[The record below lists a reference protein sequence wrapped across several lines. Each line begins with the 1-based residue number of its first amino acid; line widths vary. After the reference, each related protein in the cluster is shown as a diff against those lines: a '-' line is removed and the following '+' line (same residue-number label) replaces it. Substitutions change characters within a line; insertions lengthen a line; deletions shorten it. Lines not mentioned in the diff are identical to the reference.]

1 MADKVID
8 VEIRPNLNGI
18 RSLSAEIL
26 KMRNEL
32 KTATDP
38 KEVDRLN
45 KALKQTEEQVKDIN
59 TATDKFDLGKK
70 FDDVYKDTAPLS
82 SRLGELEDRMYE
94 LAFAG
99 KANTEEFVALQK
111 EAVSMRQTI
120 IGVDKQ
126 VDILADNKGFS
137 VFGDGLG
144 EVGASLARMDFDTAS
159 KQASTLSNNVSKMT
173 FGKAIGSIKSLGTT
187 IISLGKAILA
197 NPLFLLIG
205 VITAIAVGIYK
216 LLDSLGVIKVVFDA
230 VGSAIGFVVDA
241 IKDFLDWIGLTD
253 FAGEESAE
261 KAKKNAELR
270 AQAEKRAFEAVTN
283 SMDREIK
290 IRKARGENTIELE
303 RKLFDKKIKLA
314 EAEVKLQTK
323 ILKAISGFA
332 NKNTEIYQLQADQL
346 HEATQALAE
355 LTTDRMLLDINE
367 TETQKD
373 NQRERIANAKEY
385 AKNRIDAERELQ
397 DLQFQRMQDSVHKEV
412 LVNNQKYLR
421 LIEDLKTNEDLTR
434 AERKKY
440 AKEYILLLTST
451 NAEILDNELKRIQ
464 KINQDNEK
472 NDKDKLK
479 KLNEFYLKEDQLTI
493 KLMAEGDDKKKAQRT
508 FQFEQEIAQLN
519 KESEEKLALMAENSA
534 LTEEQKQAEIERLN
548 NIEKTMKQKLVD
560 DLEQIDTDAKD
571 KDKKR
576 EEELKDFK
584 VNSAKDTLSVLGSVA
599 NLFAGKSEASQKKAF
614 QINKAMSIG
623 TATIDTIVGAQKAF
637 TSQFIPGDPSSLIR
651 AQIASGIAIA
661 KGLVNVASISKTKFG
676 STTTPSGG
684 GGGGGADVGGGGGVG
699 GGAQA
704 QATPN
709 LELFGQANG
718 LNTFFQAQGQ
728 EQQTVQAVISLDQFS
743 TSKDKQAQIFENSTL

>member
-45 KALKQTEEQVKDIN
+45 KALKQTEDQVKDIN

-230 VGSAIGFVVDA
+230 VGAAIGFVVDA

-283 SMDREIK
+283 SMSREIK

-303 RKLFDKKIKLA
+303 RKLLDKKIKLA

-323 ILKAISGFA
+323 ILKALSTFA
-332 NKNTEIYQLQADQL
+332 SKNTEIYQLQSDSL

-373 NQRERIANAKEY
+373 NQKERIANAKEY
-385 AKNRIDAERELQ
+385 AQNRLNAQRELQ
-397 DLQFQRMQDSVHKEV
+397 DLQFEKMQDSVHKEI
-412 LVNNQKYLR
+412 LLNSTKYIR
-421 LIEDLKTNEDLTR
+421 LIKDLKTNEDLTR

-440 AKEYILLLTST
+440 AKQYTELLKIT
-451 NAEILDNELKRIQ
+451 NQEIIDNEQKRIE
-464 KINQDNEK
+464 KIKEDNEK
-472 NDKDKLK
+472 KDQDELK
-479 KLNEFYLKEDQLTI
+479 KLTDFYAKKDALEI
-493 KLMAEGDDKKKAQRT
+493 SLMEAGDEKKKVKAQ
-508 FQFEQEIAQLN
+508 FDFEQRIAQL
-519 KESEEKLALMAENSA
+519 ESEGL
-534 LTEEQKQAEIERLN
+534 LTAD
-548 NIEKTMKQKLVD
+548 IEKKLKQQLVD
-560 DLEQIDTDAKD
+560 DLEKIDTDAKD
-571 KDKKR
+571 KEKKR
-576 EEELKDFK
+576 EEELKDAK
-584 VNSAKDTLSVLGSVA
+584 VAIAGSVLSS
-599 NLFAGKSEASQKKAF
+599 LSSLTDTFAGKSEASQRRAF
-614 QINKAMSIG
+614 NINKAIG
-623 TATIDTIVGAQKAF
+623 IAQATMN
-637 TSQFIPGDPSSLIR
+637 TSQAVTKALAETTDPTPTQSLRIANAVAIGLAGV
-651 AQIASGIAIA
+651 AQ
-661 KGLVNVASISKTKFG
+661 VASIAKQKF
-676 STTTPSGG
+676 SPSGG
-684 GGGGGADVGGGGGVG
+684 GGGGGNVPTPSGAGAGG

>member
-1 MADKVID
+1 MADKIID

-94 LAFAG
+94 LAFSG
-99 KANTEEFVALQK
+99 KSASEEFAALQK

-159 KQASTLSNNVSKMT
+159 KQATTLSNNVSKMT
-173 FGKAIGSIKSLGTT
+173 FGKAIGSIKSLGST

-230 VGSAIGFVVDA
+230 VGAAIGFVVDA

-261 KAKKNAELR
+261 KAKKNAERR
-270 AQAEKRAFEAVTN
+270 AEAEKLAN
-283 SMDREIK
+283 QSIISSMDREIEV
-290 IRKARGENTIELE
+290 RRAMGENVVELE
-303 RKLFDKKIKLA
+303 KQKIDKLIKLQSIEIQQKVRTLRA
-314 EAEVKLQTK
+314 LQRIGMSQTEGYNEQFK
-323 ILKAISGFA
+323 ELQNLREGF
-332 NKNTEIYQLQADQL
+332 KDLQR
-346 HEATQALAE
+346 
-355 LTTDRMLLDINE
+355 DRLLIDIEE
-367 TETQKD
+367 TNTQKD
-373 NQRERIANAKEY
+373 NQKERIENAKEY
-385 AKNRIDAERELQ
+385 TQNRLNAERELE
-397 DLQFQRMQDSVHKEV
+397 DLQSERMEEGVEKE
-412 LVNNQKYLR
+412 LHLNRLKYKR
-421 LIEDLKTNEDLTR
+421 LIEDLKTNEDLTKE
-434 AERKKY
+434 ERQKFQQ
-440 AKEYILLLTST
+440 EYTHSLMSSNI
-451 NAEILDNELKRIQ
+451 EIVKA
-464 KINQDNEK
+464 NQEK
-472 NDKDKLK
+472 NDKIKEDNEKKDQDSLK
-479 KLNEFYLKEDQLTI
+479 KLTEFYLKEDQLTI

-576 EEELKDFK
+576 EEELKDAK
-584 VNSAKDTLSVLGSVA
+584 VAIAGSVLSS
-599 NLFAGKSEASQKKAF
+599 LSSLTDTFAGKSEASQRRAF
-614 QINKAMSIG
+614 NINKAIG
-623 TATIDTIVGAQKAF
+623 IAQATMN
-637 TSQFIPGDPSSLIR
+637 TSQAVTKALAETTDPTPTQSLRIANAVAIGLAGV
-651 AQIASGIAIA
+651 AQ
-661 KGLVNVASISKTKFG
+661 VASIAKQKF
-676 STTTPSGG
+676 SPSGG
-684 GGGGGADVGGGGGVG
+684 GGGGGNVPTPSGAGAGG

>member
-18 RSLSAEIL
+18 RSLNAEIS

-45 KALKQTEEQVKDIN
+45 KALKQTENQVKDIN

-144 EVGASLARMDFDTAS
+144 EVGTSLARMDFDTAS
-159 KQASTLSNNVSKMT
+159 KQATTLSNNVSKMT
-173 FGKAIGSIKSLGTT
+173 FGKAIGSIKSLGST

-230 VGSAIGFVVDA
+230 VGSAIAFVVDA

-270 AQAEKRAFEAVTN
+270 AQAEQRAFNAITA
-283 SMDREIK
+283 SMEREIK
-290 IRKARGENTIELE
+290 IRQARGENTIELE
-303 RKLFDKKIKLA
+303 RNVLDKKIKLA
-314 EAEVKLQTK
+314 QKEVELQQRVMY
-323 ILKAISGFA
+323 AISKFA
-332 NKNTEIYQLQADQL
+332 DKNTEVYQLQADNLQ
-346 HEATQALAE
+346 EATDALAD
-355 LTTDRMLLDINE
+355 LTTDRVLLDIDE
-367 TETQKD
+367 TNSQKD
-373 NQRERIANAKEY
+373 NQKERLANAKEY
-385 AKNRIDAERELQ
+385 AKNRINAERELQ
-397 DLQFQRMQDSVHKEV
+397 DLQMERMQEGVHKEI
-412 LVNNQKYLR
+412 LVNSQKYIR

-434 AERKKY
+434 SERKKY
-440 AKEYILLLTST
+440 AKEYLELMKFT
-451 NAEILDNELKRIQ
+451 NQEIIDNEQKRIKKQ
-464 KINQDNEK
+464 NEQD
-472 NDKDKLK
+472 DKKDQDDLK
-479 KLNEFYLKEDQLTI
+479 KLTDFYAKKDALEI
-493 KLMAEGDDKKKAQRT
+493 SLMAEGDEKKKTKAQ
-508 FQFEQEIAQLN
+508 FDFEQRIAQL
-519 KESEEKLALMAENSA
+519 ESEGLLTAEVEKKL
-534 LTEEQKQAEIERLN
+534 KQ
-548 NIEKTMKQKLVD
+548 QLVD
-560 DLEQIDTDAKD
+560 DLEQIDIDAKN
-571 KDKKR
+571 KEKNR
-576 EEELKDFK
+576 EEELK
-584 VNSAKDTLSVLGSVA
+584 
-599 NLFAGKSEASQKKAF
+599 
-614 QINKAMSIG
+614 
-623 TATIDTIVGAQKAF
+623 
-637 TSQFIPGDPSSLIR
+637 
-651 AQIASGIAIA
+651 
-661 KGLVNVASISKTKFG
+661 
-676 STTTPSGG
+676 
-684 GGGGGADVGGGGGVG
+684 
-699 GGAQA
+699 
-704 QATPN
+704 
-709 LELFGQANG
+709 
-718 LNTFFQAQGQ
+718 
-728 EQQTVQAVISLDQFS
+728 
-743 TSKDKQAQIFENSTL
+743 

>member
-18 RSLSAEIL
+18 RSLNAEIS

-45 KALKQTEEQVKDIN
+45 KALKQTENQVKDIN

-144 EVGASLARMDFDTAS
+144 EVGTSLARMDFDTAS
-159 KQASTLSNNVSKMT
+159 KQATTLSNNVSKMT
-173 FGKAIGSIKSLGTT
+173 FGKAIGSIKSLGST
-187 IISLGKAILA
+187 IISLGKAILT

-216 LLDSLGVIKVVFDA
+216 LLDSLGVIKVAFEMLGA
-230 VGSAIGFVVDA
+230 VIKFVVDA

-270 AQAEKRAFEAVTN
+270 AQAEQRAFNAITG
-283 SMDREIK
+283 SMEREIK
-290 IRKARGENTIELE
+290 IRQARGENTIELE
-303 RKLFDKKIKLA
+303 RNLLDKKIKLA
-314 EAEVKLQTK
+314 QKEVELQKRVLDAVSK
-323 ILKAISGFA
+323 IFG
-332 NKNTEIYQLQADQL
+332 KNTEIYQKQAGILQ
-346 HEATQALAE
+346 EASDALAN
-355 LTTDRMLLDINE
+355 LTTDRVLLDISE
-367 TETQKD
+367 TNSQKD
-373 NQRERIANAKEY
+373 NQKERLANAKEY
-385 AKNRIDAERELQ
+385 AKNRINAERELQ
-397 DLQFQRMQDSVHKEV
+397 DLQFERMQESVHKEI
-412 LVNNQKYLR
+412 LVNSQKYIR
-421 LIEDLKTNEDLTR
+421 LIKDLKTNEDLTDS
-434 AERKKY
+434 ERKRY
-440 AKEYILLLTST
+440 AKQYLELMKFT
-451 NAEILDNELKRIQ
+451 NQEIIDNEQKRIEKQ
-464 KINQDNEK
+464 NEKEDKKNQDE
-472 NDKDKLK
+472 LK
-479 KLNEFYLKEDQLTI
+479 KLTDFYAKKDALEI
-493 KLMAEGDDKKKAQRT
+493 SLMAEGDEKKKTKAQ
-508 FQFEQEIAQLN
+508 FDFEQRIAQL
-519 KESEEKLALMAENSA
+519 ESEGLLTTEVEKKL
-534 LTEEQKQAEIERLN
+534 KQ
-548 NIEKTMKQKLVD
+548 QLVD
-560 DLEQIDTDAKD
+560 DLEKIDIDAKN
-571 KDKKR
+571 KEKKR
-576 EEELKDFK
+576 EEELKDAK
-584 VNSAKDTLSVLGSVA
+584 VAIAGSVLSS
-599 NLFAGKSEASQKKAF
+599 LSSLTDTFAGKSEASQRRAF
-614 QINKAMSIG
+614 NINKAIG
-623 TATIDTIVGAQKAF
+623 IAQATMN
-637 TSQFIPGDPSSLIR
+637 TSQAVTKALAETTDPTPTQSLRIANAVAIGLAGV
-651 AQIASGIAIA
+651 AQ
-661 KGLVNVASISKTKFG
+661 VASIAKQKF
-676 STTTPSGG
+676 SPSGG
-684 GGGGGADVGGGGGVG
+684 GGGGGNVPTPSGAGAGA

-728 EQQTVQAVISLDQFS
+728 EQQTVQAVISLDQFN

>member
-59 TATDKFDLGKK
+59 TATDKFDLSKK

-94 LAFAG
+94 LAFSG
-99 KANTEEFVALQK
+99 KSASEEFAALQK

-173 FGKAIGSIKSLGTT
+173 FGKAIGSIKSLGST
-187 IISLGKAILA
+187 IISLGKAILS

-216 LLDSLGVIKVVFDA
+216 LLDSLGVIKVAFEMLGA
-230 VGSAIGFVVDA
+230 VIKVVVDA

-253 FAGEESAE
+253 FAGEESAK
-261 KAKKNAELR
+261 KAEANAERR
-270 AQAEKRAFEAVTN
+270 ANAEKRAREIVIA
-283 SMDREIK
+283 SMDREIQ
-290 IRKARGENTIELE
+290 IRQALGEDTIELE
-303 RKLFDKKIKLA
+303 RNKLDILIDVARKDV
-314 EAEVKLQTK
+314 EAQTK
-323 ILKAISGFA
+323 R
-332 NKNTEIYQLQADQL
+332 LQALKLIGLDRNEVYDEEMDKLHEMTQEFDQL
-346 HEATQALAE
+346 K
-355 LTTDRMLLDINE
+355 TDRVLIDIEE
-367 TETQKD
+367 TNTQKD
-373 NQRERIANAKEY
+373 NQKERIANAKEY
-385 AKNRIDAERELQ
+385 SQNRLNAERELE
-397 DLQFQRMQDSVHKEV
+397 DLQAERMQEGVEKE
-412 LVNNQKYLR
+412 LHLNRLKYKR
-421 LIEDLKTNEDLTR
+421 LIEDLKTNEDLTKE
-434 AERKKY
+434 EREKFQQQY
-440 AKEYILLLTST
+440 THSLMSSNI
-451 NAEILDNELKRIQ
+451 EIVKA
-464 KINQDNEK
+464 NQEK
-472 NDKDKLK
+472 NDKI
-479 KLNEFYLKEDQLTI
+479 KEDNKKKEEDELKALNAFNDKKDALEI
-493 KLMAEGDDKKKAQRT
+493 SLMTEGDEKKKAKAQ
-508 FQFEQEIAQLN
+508 FDFEQRIAQL
-519 KESEEKLALMAENSA
+519 ESEGLY
-534 LTEEQKQAEIERLN
+534 TIEIEKKL
-548 NIEKTMKQKLVD
+548 KQQLVD
-560 DLEQIDTDAKD
+560 DLEKIDTDAKD
-571 KDKKR
+571 KEKKR
-576 EEELKDFK
+576 EEELKDAK
-584 VNSAKDTLSVLGSVA
+584 VAIAGSVLSS
-599 NLFAGKSEASQKKAF
+599 LSSLTDTFAGKSEASQRRAF
-614 QINKAMSIG
+614 NINKAIG
-623 TATIDTIVGAQKAF
+623 IAQATMN
-637 TSQFIPGDPSSLIR
+637 TSQAVTKALAETTDPTPTQSLRIANAVAIGLAGV
-651 AQIASGIAIA
+651 AQ
-661 KGLVNVASISKTKFG
+661 VASIAKQKF
-676 STTTPSGG
+676 SPSGG
-684 GGGGGADVGGGGGVG
+684 GGGGGNVPTPSGAGAGG

>member
-45 KALKQTEEQVKDIN
+45 KALKQTEDQVKDIN

-82 SRLGELEDRMYE
+82 SRLGEIEDRMYE

-173 FGKAIGSIKSLGTT
+173 FGKAISSVKSLGST

-216 LLDSLGVIKVVFDA
+216 LLDSLGVIKVIFDA
-230 VGSAIGFVVDA
+230 LGTAIGFVVDL

-261 KAKKNAELR
+261 KAKKNAERR
-270 AQAEKRAFEAVTN
+270 ANAEKRA
-283 SMDREIK
+283 REIVIGSMEREIQ
-290 IRKARGENTIELE
+290 IRQALGEDTIELE
-303 RKLFDKKIKLA
+303 RQKLDILIDVARKDVEAQAKRLEALKLIGLDRNEVYDEEMDK
-314 EAEVKLQTK
+314 
-323 ILKAISGFA
+323 
-332 NKNTEIYQLQADQL
+332 L
-346 HEATQALAE
+346 HEMTQEFEQLK
-355 LTTDRMLLDINE
+355 TDRVLIDIEE
-367 TETQKD
+367 TNTQKD
-373 NQRERIANAKEY
+373 NQKERIANAKEY
-385 AKNRIDAERELQ
+385 SQNRLNAERELE
-397 DLQFQRMQDSVHKEV
+397 DLQAERMQEGVDKE
-412 LVNNQKYLR
+412 LHLNRLKYKR
-421 LIEDLKTNEDLTR
+421 LIEDLKTNEDLTKE
-434 AERKKY
+434 ERQKFQQ
-440 AKEYILLLTST
+440 EYTQSLMASNI
-451 NAEILDNELKRIQ
+451 EIVKA
-464 KINQDNEK
+464 NQEK
-472 NDKDKLK
+472 NDKIKEDNEKKDQDELK
-479 KLNEFYLKEDQLTI
+479 KLTDFYAKKDALEI
-493 KLMAEGDDKKKAQRT
+493 SLMAEGDEKKKTKAQ
-508 FQFEQEIAQLN
+508 FDFEQRIAQL
-519 KESEEKLALMAENSA
+519 ESEGLLTADVEKKL
-534 LTEEQKQAEIERLN
+534 KQ
-548 NIEKTMKQKLVD
+548 QLVD
-560 DLEQIDTDAKD
+560 DLEQIDIDAKD
-571 KDKKR
+571 KEKKR
-576 EEELKDFK
+576 EEELKDAK
-584 VNSAKDTLSVLGSVA
+584 VAIAGSVLSS
-599 NLFAGKSEASQKKAF
+599 LSSLTDTFAGKSEASQRRAF
-614 QINKAMSIG
+614 NINKAIG
-623 TATIDTIVGAQKAF
+623 IAQATMN
-637 TSQFIPGDPSSLIR
+637 TSQAVTKALAETTDPTPTQSLRIANAVAIGLAGV
-651 AQIASGIAIA
+651 AQ
-661 KGLVNVASISKTKFG
+661 VASIAKQKF
-676 STTTPSGG
+676 SPSGG
-684 GGGGGADVGGGGGVG
+684 GGGGGNVPTPSGAGAGG

>member
-1 MADKVID
+1 MADKIID

-18 RSLSAEIL
+18 RSLNAEIS

-45 KALKQTEEQVKDIN
+45 KALKQTEDQVKDIN

-94 LAFAG
+94 LAFSG
-99 KANTEEFVALQK
+99 KSASEEFAVLQK

-173 FGKAIGSIKSLGTT
+173 FGKAIGSIKSLGST
-187 IISLGKAILA
+187 IISLGKAILS

-216 LLDSLGVIKVVFDA
+216 LLDSLGVIKVAFEMLGA
-230 VGSAIGFVVDA
+230 VIKVVVDA

-253 FAGEESAE
+253 FAGEESAK
-261 KAKKNAELR
+261 KAKINAESR
-270 AQAEKRAFEAVTN
+270 ANAEKRARQ
-283 SMDREIK
+283 SIIKGMDREIQV
-290 IRKARGENTIELE
+290 RQALGEKTIDLE
-303 RKLFDKKIKLA
+303 RQKLDILIDVAQKDIEAQMETLRHLSWITGQKGKLYDEEMDKLT
-314 EAEVKLQTK
+314 EMQGNLEQ
-323 ILKAISGFA
+323 LK
-332 NKNTEIYQLQADQL
+332 
-346 HEATQALAE
+346 
-355 LTTDRMLLDINE
+355 TDRVLIDIEE
-367 TETQKD
+367 TNTQKD
-373 NQRERIANAKEY
+373 NQKERIANAKEY
-385 AKNRIDAERELQ
+385 SQNRLNAERELE
-397 DLQFQRMQDSVHKEV
+397 DLQTERMQEGVEKE
-412 LVNNQKYLR
+412 LHLNRLKYKR
-421 LIEDLKTNEDLTR
+421 LIEDLKTNEDLTKK
-434 AERKKY
+434 ERQKFQQ
-440 AKEYILLLTST
+440 EYTHSLMASNI
-451 NAEILDNELKRIQ
+451 EIVKANE
-464 KINQDNEK
+464 EK
-472 NDKDKLK
+472 NDKIKEDNKKKEEDELK
-479 KLNEFYLKEDQLTI
+479 KLTDFYAKKDALEI
-493 KLMAEGDDKKKAQRT
+493 SLMTEGDEKKKAKAQ
-508 FQFEQEIAQLN
+508 FDFEQRIAQL
-519 KESEEKLALMAENSA
+519 ESDGLY
-534 LTEEQKQAEIERLN
+534 TIEIEKKL
-548 NIEKTMKQKLVD
+548 KQQLVD
-560 DLEQIDTDAKD
+560 DLEQIDIDAKN
-571 KDKKR
+571 KEKNR

-584 VNSAKDTLSVLGSVA
+584 VNSAKDTLSILGNVA

-661 KGLVNVASISKTKFG
+661 KGLVNVATISKTKFG
-676 STTTPSGG
+676 STTTPSSG

-699 GGAQA
+699 SGAQA

-728 EQQTVQAVISLDQFS
+728 EQQTVQAVISLDQFN
-743 TSKDKQAQIFENSTL
+743 TSKDQQAQIFENSTL

>member
-99 KANTEEFVALQK
+99 KANTEEFSALQK

>member
-18 RSLSAEIL
+18 RSLNAEIS

-45 KALKQTEEQVKDIN
+45 KALKETENQVKDIN

-159 KQASTLSNNVSKMT
+159 KQATTLANNVGKMT
-173 FGKAIGSIKSLGTT
+173 FGKAIGSIKSLGST

-216 LLDSLGVIKVVFDA
+216 LLDSLGVIKVAFEMLGA
-230 VGSAIGFVVDA
+230 VIKVVVDA

-253 FAGEESAE
+253 FAGEESAK
-261 KAKKNAELR
+261 KAQANAERR
-270 AQAEKRAFEAVTN
+270 ANAEKRAREIVIA
-283 SMDREIK
+283 SMDREIQ
-290 IRKARGENTIELE
+290 IRQALGEDTIELE
-303 RKLFDKKIKLA
+303 RQKLDILIDVARKDVLA
-314 EAEVKLQTK
+314 QTK
-323 ILKAISGFA
+323 RLEALKLIGLDR
-332 NKNTEIYQLQADQL
+332 NEVYDEEMDKL
-346 HEATQALAE
+346 HEMTQEFEQLK
-355 LTTDRMLLDINE
+355 TDRVLIDIDE
-367 TETQKD
+367 TNTQKD
-373 NQRERIANAKEY
+373 NQKERIANAKEY
-385 AKNRIDAERELQ
+385 SQNRLNAERELE
-397 DLQFQRMQDSVHKEV
+397 DLQAERMQEGVDKE
-412 LVNNQKYLR
+412 LHLNRLKYKR
-421 LIEDLKTNEDLTR
+421 LIEDLKTNEDLTKE
-434 AERKKY
+434 ERDKFQH
-440 AKEYILLLTST
+440 EYTQSLMSSNI
-451 NAEILDNELKRIQ
+451 EIVNS
-464 KINQDNEK
+464 NQEK
-472 NDKDKLK
+472 NDKI
-479 KLNEFYLKEDQLTI
+479 KEDNKKKEEDELKSLNDFLAKKDALEI
-493 KLMAEGDDKKKAQRT
+493 SLMAEGDEKKKAKAQ
-508 FQFEQEIAQLN
+508 FDFEQRIAQL
-519 KESEEKLALMAENSA
+519 ESDGLY
-534 LTEEQKQAEIERLN
+534 TIEIEKKLR
-548 NIEKTMKQKLVD
+548 QQLVD
-560 DLEQIDTDAKD
+560 DLEQIDIDAKD
-571 KDKKR
+571 KEKKR

-584 VNSAKDTLSVLGSVA
+584 VNSAKDTLAVLGNVA

-623 TATIDTIVGAQKAF
+623 TATIETIVGAQKAF

-661 KGLVNVASISKTKFG
+661 KGLVNVATISKTKFG
-676 STTTPSGG
+676 STTTPSSGG
-684 GGGGGADVGGGGGVG
+684 GGGGGDVGGGVG

>member
-45 KALKQTEEQVKDIN
+45 KALKQTEDQVKDIN

-99 KANTEEFVALQK
+99 KANTEEFAALQK

-159 KQASTLSNNVSKMT
+159 KQATTLSNNVSKMT
-173 FGKAIGSIKSLGTT
+173 FGKAIGSIKSLGST
-187 IISLGKAILA
+187 IISLGKAILT

-216 LLDSLGVIKVVFDA
+216 LLDSLGVIKVAFEMLGA
-230 VGSAIGFVVDA
+230 VIKVVVDA

-270 AQAEKRAFEAVTN
+270 AKAEKRAFEAVTN
-283 SMDREIK
+283 SMSREIK

-303 RKLFDKKIKLA
+303 RKLLDKKIKLA

-323 ILKAISGFA
+323 ILKALSTFA
-332 NKNTEIYQLQADQL
+332 SKNTEIYQLQSDNL

-373 NQRERIANAKEY
+373 LQRERIANAKEY
-385 AKNRIDAERELQ
+385 AKNRIDAQRELQ
-397 DLQFQRMQDSVHKEV
+397 DLQFEKIKDSVHKEI
-412 LVNNQKYLR
+412 LLNSTKYIR
-421 LIEDLKTNEDLTR
+421 LIKDLKTNEDLTR

-440 AKEYILLLTST
+440 AKEYTELLKIT
-451 NAEILDNELKRIQ
+451 NQEIIDNEQKRIE
-464 KINQDNEK
+464 KIKEDNEK
-472 NDKDKLK
+472 KDQDELK
-479 KLNEFYLKEDQLTI
+479 KLTDFYAKKDALEI
-493 KLMAEGDDKKKAQRT
+493 SLMEAGDEKKKVKAQ
-508 FQFEQEIAQLN
+508 FDFEQRIAQL
-519 KESEEKLALMAENSA
+519 ESEGL
-534 LTEEQKQAEIERLN
+534 LTAD
-548 NIEKTMKQKLVD
+548 IEKKLKQQLVD
-560 DLEQIDTDAKD
+560 DLEQIDIDAKD
-571 KDKKR
+571 KEKKR

-651 AQIASGIAIA
+651 AQVASGIAIA

-676 STTTPSGG
+676 STTTPSSGG
-684 GGGGGADVGGGGGVG
+684 GGGGGDVGGGVG

>member
-94 LAFAG
+94 LAFSG
-99 KANTEEFVALQK
+99 KSASEEFAALQK

-173 FGKAIGSIKSLGTT
+173 FGKAIGSIKSLGST
-187 IISLGKAILA
+187 IISLGKAILS

-216 LLDSLGVIKVVFDA
+216 LLDSLGVIKVAFEMLGA
-230 VGSAIGFVVDA
+230 VIKVVVDA

-253 FAGEESAE
+253 FAGEESAK
-261 KAKKNAELR
+261 KAEANAERR
-270 AQAEKRAFEAVTN
+270 ANAEKRAREIVIA
-283 SMDREIK
+283 SMDREIQ
-290 IRKARGENTIELE
+290 IRQALGEDTIELE
-303 RKLFDKKIKLA
+303 RNKLDILIDVARKDV
-314 EAEVKLQTK
+314 EAQTK
-323 ILKAISGFA
+323 RLEALKLIGLDRNEVYDEEMDKLHEMTQEF
-332 NKNTEIYQLQADQL
+332 DQL
-346 HEATQALAE
+346 K
-355 LTTDRMLLDINE
+355 TDRVLIDIEE
-367 TETQKD
+367 TNTQKD
-373 NQRERIANAKEY
+373 NQKERIANAKEY
-385 AKNRIDAERELQ
+385 SQNRLNAERELE
-397 DLQFQRMQDSVHKEV
+397 DLQAERMQEGVEKE
-412 LVNNQKYLR
+412 LHLNRLKYKR
-421 LIEDLKTNEDLTR
+421 LIEDLKTNEDLTKE
-434 AERKKY
+434 EREKFQQQY
-440 AKEYILLLTST
+440 THSLMSSNI
-451 NAEILDNELKRIQ
+451 EIVKA
-464 KINQDNEK
+464 NQEK
-472 NDKDKLK
+472 NDKI
-479 KLNEFYLKEDQLTI
+479 KEDNEKKDQDELKALNAFNDKKDALEI
-493 KLMAEGDDKKKAQRT
+493 SLMTEGDEKKKAKAQ
-508 FQFEQEIAQLN
+508 FDFEQRIAQL
-519 KESEEKLALMAENSA
+519 ESEGLY
-534 LTEEQKQAEIERLN
+534 TIEIEKKL
-548 NIEKTMKQKLVD
+548 KQQLVD
-560 DLEQIDTDAKD
+560 DLEKIDTDAKD
-571 KDKKR
+571 KEKKR
-576 EEELKDFK
+576 EEELKDAK
-584 VNSAKDTLSVLGSVA
+584 VAIAGSVLSS
-599 NLFAGKSEASQKKAF
+599 LSSLTDTFAGKSEASQRRAF
-614 QINKAMSIG
+614 NINKAIG
-623 TATIDTIVGAQKAF
+623 IAQATMN
-637 TSQFIPGDPSSLIR
+637 TSQAVTKALAETTDPTPTQSLRIANAVAIGLAGV
-651 AQIASGIAIA
+651 AQ
-661 KGLVNVASISKTKFG
+661 VASIAKQKF
-676 STTTPSGG
+676 SPSGG
-684 GGGGGADVGGGGGVG
+684 GGGGGNVPTPSGAGAGG

>member
-18 RSLSAEIL
+18 RSLNAEIS

-45 KALKQTEEQVKDIN
+45 KALKQTENQVKDIN

-159 KQASTLSNNVSKMT
+159 KQATTLSNNVSKMT
-173 FGKAIGSIKSLGTT
+173 FGKAIGSIKSLGST

-230 VGSAIGFVVDA
+230 VGAAIGFVVDA

-270 AQAEKRAFEAVTN
+270 AQAEQRAFNAITA
-283 SMDREIK
+283 SMEREIK
-290 IRKARGENTIELE
+290 IRQARGENTIELE
-303 RKLFDKKIKLA
+303 RNVLDKKIKLA
-314 EAEVKLQTK
+314 QKEVELQQRVMY
-323 ILKAISGFA
+323 AISKFA
-332 NKNTEIYQLQADQL
+332 DKNTEVYQLQADNLQ
-346 HEATQALAE
+346 EATDALAD
-355 LTTDRMLLDINE
+355 LTTDRVLLDIDE
-367 TETQKD
+367 TNSQKD
-373 NQRERIANAKEY
+373 NQKERIANAKEY
-385 AKNRIDAERELQ
+385 AKNRINAERELQ
-397 DLQFQRMQDSVHKEV
+397 DLQFERMQESVHKEI
-412 LVNNQKYLR
+412 LVNSQKYIR
-421 LIEDLKTNEDLTR
+421 LIKDLKTNEDLTR
-434 AERKKY
+434 SERKKY
-440 AKEYILLLTST
+440 AKEYLELMKFT
-451 NAEILDNELKRIQ
+451 NQEIIDNEQKRIEKQ
-464 KINQDNEK
+464 NEK
-472 NDKDKLK
+472 DDKKDQDDLK
-479 KLNEFYLKEDQLTI
+479 KLTDFYAKKDALEI
-493 KLMAEGDDKKKAQRT
+493 SLMAEGDEKKKTKAQ
-508 FQFEQEIAQLN
+508 FDFEQRIAQL
-519 KESEEKLALMAENSA
+519 ESEGLLTAEVEKKL
-534 LTEEQKQAEIERLN
+534 KQ
-548 NIEKTMKQKLVD
+548 QLVD
-560 DLEQIDTDAKD
+560 DLEQIDIDAKN
-571 KDKKR
+571 KEKNR

-584 VNSAKDTLSVLGSVA
+584 VNSAKDTLSILGNVA

-661 KGLVNVASISKTKFG
+661 KGLVNVATISKTKFG
-676 STTTPSGG
+676 STTTPSSG

-699 GGAQA
+699 SGAQA

-728 EQQTVQAVISLDQFS
+728 EQQTVQAVISLDQFN

>member
-45 KALKQTEEQVKDIN
+45 KALKQTEDQVKDIN

-230 VGSAIGFVVDA
+230 VGAAIGFVVDL

-270 AQAEKRAFEAVTN
+270 AKAEKRARE
-283 SMDREIK
+283 SIIKGMDREIQV
-290 IRKARGENTIELE
+290 RQALGEDTIELE
-303 RKLFDKKIKLA
+303 RKKLDMLIDVA
-314 EAEVKLQTK
+314 QKDIEAQKERLRIAAWLTGKRGEVYDEEMQK
-323 ILKAISGFA
+323 
-332 NKNTEIYQLQADQL
+332 L
-346 HEATQALAE
+346 HEITQEFEQLK
-355 LTTDRMLLDINE
+355 TDRVLIDIEE
-367 TETQKD
+367 TNTQKD
-373 NQRERIANAKEY
+373 NQKERIANAKEY
-385 AKNRIDAERELQ
+385 AQNRLNAQRELQ
-397 DLQFQRMQDSVHKEV
+397 DLQFERMQDSVHKEI
-412 LVNNQKYLR
+412 LVNNQKYIR

-440 AKEYILLLTST
+440 AKQYIKLLNST
-451 NAEILDNELKRIQ
+451 NQEILDNEQKRIE
-464 KINQDNEK
+464 KIKEDNEK
-472 NDKDKLK
+472 KDQDSLK
-479 KLNEFYLKEDQLTI
+479 KLTEFYLKEDQLTI

-576 EEELKDFK
+576 EEELKDAK
-584 VNSAKDTLSVLGSVA
+584 VAIAGSVLSS
-599 NLFAGKSEASQKKAF
+599 LSSLTDTFAGKSEASQRRAF
-614 QINKAMSIG
+614 NINKAIG
-623 TATIDTIVGAQKAF
+623 IAQATMN
-637 TSQFIPGDPSSLIR
+637 TSQAVTKALAETTDPTPTQSLRIANAVAIGLAGV
-651 AQIASGIAIA
+651 AQ
-661 KGLVNVASISKTKFG
+661 VASIAKQKF
-676 STTTPSGG
+676 SPSGG
-684 GGGGGADVGGGGGVG
+684 GGGGGNVPTPSGAGAGG

>member
-1 MADKVID
+1 MADKIID

-94 LAFAG
+94 LAFSG
-99 KANTEEFVALQK
+99 KSASEEFAALQK

-159 KQASTLSNNVSKMT
+159 KQATTLSNNVSKMT
-173 FGKAIGSIKSLGTT
+173 FGKAIGSIKSLGST

-230 VGSAIGFVVDA
+230 VGAAIGFVVDA

-261 KAKKNAELR
+261 KAKKNAERR
-270 AQAEKRAFEAVTN
+270 AEAEKLAN
-283 SMDREIK
+283 QSIISSMDREIEV
-290 IRKARGENTIELE
+290 RRAMGENVVELE
-303 RKLFDKKIKLA
+303 KQKIDKLIKLQSIEIQQKVRTLRA
-314 EAEVKLQTK
+314 LQRIGMSQTEGYNEQFK
-323 ILKAISGFA
+323 ELQNLREGF
-332 NKNTEIYQLQADQL
+332 KDLQR
-346 HEATQALAE
+346 
-355 LTTDRMLLDINE
+355 DRLLIDIEE
-367 TETQKD
+367 TNTQKD
-373 NQRERIANAKEY
+373 NQKERIENAKEY
-385 AKNRIDAERELQ
+385 TQNRLNAERELE
-397 DLQFQRMQDSVHKEV
+397 DLQSERMEEGVEKE
-412 LVNNQKYLR
+412 LHLNRLKYKR
-421 LIEDLKTNEDLTR
+421 LIEDLKTNEDLTKE
-434 AERKKY
+434 ERQKFQQ
-440 AKEYILLLTST
+440 EYTHSLMSSNI
-451 NAEILDNELKRIQ
+451 EIVKA
-464 KINQDNEK
+464 NQEK
-472 NDKDKLK
+472 NDKIKEDNEKKDQDSLK
-479 KLNEFYLKEDQLTI
+479 KLTEFYLKEDQLTI

-576 EEELKDFK
+576 EEELKDAK
-584 VNSAKDTLSVLGSVA
+584 VAIAGSVLSS
-599 NLFAGKSEASQKKAF
+599 LSSLTDTFAGKSEASQRRAF
-614 QINKAMSIG
+614 NINKAIG
-623 TATIDTIVGAQKAF
+623 IAQATMN
-637 TSQFIPGDPSSLIR
+637 TSQAVTKALAETTDPTPTQSLRIANAVAIGLAGV
-651 AQIASGIAIA
+651 AQ
-661 KGLVNVASISKTKFG
+661 VASIAKQKF
-676 STTTPSGG
+676 SPSGG
-684 GGGGGADVGGGGGVG
+684 GGGGGNVPTPSGAGAGG

-709 LELFGQANG
+709 L
-718 LNTFFQAQGQ
+718 
-728 EQQTVQAVISLDQFS
+728 
-743 TSKDKQAQIFENSTL
+743 

>member
-676 STTTPSGG
+676 STTTPSSGG
-684 GGGGGADVGGGGGVG
+684 GGGGGDVGGGVG
-699 GGAQA
+699 GGAQT

>member
-45 KALKQTEEQVKDIN
+45 KALKQTEDQVKDIN

-173 FGKAIGSIKSLGTT
+173 FGKAIGSIKSLGST

-197 NPLFLLIG
+197 NPLFLLIS

-230 VGSAIGFVVDA
+230 VGAAIGFVVDA

-283 SMDREIK
+283 SMSREIK

-303 RKLFDKKIKLA
+303 RKLLDKKIKLA

-323 ILKAISGFA
+323 ILKALSTFA
-332 NKNTEIYQLQADQL
+332 SKNTEIYQLQSDQL

-373 NQRERIANAKEY
+373 LQKERIANAKEY
-385 AKNRIDAERELQ
+385 AQNRLNAQRELQ
-397 DLQFQRMQDSVHKEV
+397 DLQFERMQDSVHKEI
-412 LVNNQKYLR
+412 LVNNQKYIR
-421 LIEDLKTNEDLTR
+421 LIQDLKTNEDLTR

-440 AKEYILLLTST
+440 AKQYIKLLNST
-451 NAEILDNELKRIQ
+451 NQEILDNEQKRIEEI
-464 KINQDNEK
+464 KEDNEK
-472 NDKDKLK
+472 KDQDELK
-479 KLNEFYLKEDQLTI
+479 KLTDFYAKKDALEI
-493 KLMAEGDDKKKAQRT
+493 SLMEAGDEKKKVKAQ
-508 FQFEQEIAQLN
+508 FDFEQRIAQL
-519 KESEEKLALMAENSA
+519 ESEGL
-534 LTEEQKQAEIERLN
+534 LTAD
-548 NIEKTMKQKLVD
+548 IEKKLKQQLVD
-560 DLEQIDTDAKD
+560 DLEKIDTDAKD
-571 KDKKR
+571 KEKKR
-576 EEELKDFK
+576 EEELKD
-584 VNSAKDTLSVLGSVA
+584 AKIAIAGSVLSS
-599 NLFAGKSEASQKKAF
+599 LSSLTDTFAGKSEASQRRAF
-614 QINKAMSIG
+614 NINKAIG
-623 TATIDTIVGAQKAF
+623 IAQATMN
-637 TSQFIPGDPSSLIR
+637 TSQAVTKALAETTDPTPTQSLRIANAVAIGLAGV
-651 AQIASGIAIA
+651 AQ
-661 KGLVNVASISKTKFG
+661 VASIAKQKF
-676 STTTPSGG
+676 SPSGG
-684 GGGGGADVGGGGGVG
+684 GGGGGNVPTPSGAGAGG

>member
-94 LAFAG
+94 LAFSG
-99 KANTEEFVALQK
+99 KSASEEFAALQK

-173 FGKAIGSIKSLGTT
+173 FGKAIGSIKSLGST
-187 IISLGKAILA
+187 IISLGKAILS

-216 LLDSLGVIKVVFDA
+216 LLDSLGVIKVAFEMLGA
-230 VGSAIGFVVDA
+230 VIKVVVDA

-253 FAGEESAE
+253 FAGEESAK
-261 KAKKNAELR
+261 KAEANAERR
-270 AQAEKRAFEAVTN
+270 ANAEKRAREIVIA
-283 SMDREIK
+283 SMDREIQ
-290 IRKARGENTIELE
+290 IRQALGEDTIELE
-303 RKLFDKKIKLA
+303 RNKLDILIDVARKDV
-314 EAEVKLQTK
+314 EAQTK
-323 ILKAISGFA
+323 R
-332 NKNTEIYQLQADQL
+332 LQALKLIGLDRNEVYDEEMDKL
-346 HEATQALAE
+346 HEMTQEFEQLK
-355 LTTDRMLLDINE
+355 TDRVLIDIEE
-367 TETQKD
+367 TNTQKD
-373 NQRERIANAKEY
+373 NQKERIANAKEY
-385 AKNRIDAERELQ
+385 SQNRLNAERELE
-397 DLQFQRMQDSVHKEV
+397 DLQAERMQEGVEKE
-412 LVNNQKYLR
+412 LHLNRLKYKR
-421 LIEDLKTNEDLTR
+421 LIEDLKTNEDLTKE
-434 AERKKY
+434 EREKFQQQY
-440 AKEYILLLTST
+440 THSLMSSNI
-451 NAEILDNELKRIQ
+451 EIVKA
-464 KINQDNEK
+464 NQEK
-472 NDKDKLK
+472 NDKI
-479 KLNEFYLKEDQLTI
+479 KEDNKKKEEDELKALNAFNDKKDALEI
-493 KLMAEGDDKKKAQRT
+493 SLMTEGDEKKKAKAQ
-508 FQFEQEIAQLN
+508 FDFEQRIAQL
-519 KESEEKLALMAENSA
+519 ESEGLY
-534 LTEEQKQAEIERLN
+534 TIEIEKKL
-548 NIEKTMKQKLVD
+548 KQQLVD
-560 DLEQIDTDAKD
+560 DLEKIDTDAKD
-571 KDKKR
+571 KEKKR
-576 EEELKDFK
+576 EEELKDAK
-584 VNSAKDTLSVLGSVA
+584 VAIAGSVLSS
-599 NLFAGKSEASQKKAF
+599 LSSLTDTFAGKSEASQRRAF
-614 QINKAMSIG
+614 NINKAIG
-623 TATIDTIVGAQKAF
+623 IAQATMN
-637 TSQFIPGDPSSLIR
+637 TSQAVTKALAETTDPTPTQSLRIANAVAIGLAGV
-651 AQIASGIAIA
+651 AQ
-661 KGLVNVASISKTKFG
+661 VASIAKQKF
-676 STTTPSGG
+676 SPSGG
-684 GGGGGADVGGGGGVG
+684 GGGGGNVPTPSGAGAGG

>member
-45 KALKQTEEQVKDIN
+45 KALKQTEDQVKDIN

-94 LAFAG
+94 LAFSG
-99 KANTEEFVALQK
+99 KSASEEFAALQK

-173 FGKAIGSIKSLGTT
+173 FGKAIGSIKSLGST
-187 IISLGKAILA
+187 IISLGKAILS

-216 LLDSLGVIKVVFDA
+216 LLDSLGVIKVAFEMLGA
-230 VGSAIGFVVDA
+230 VIKVVVDA

-253 FAGEESAE
+253 FAGEESAK
-261 KAKKNAELR
+261 KAEANAERR
-270 AQAEKRAFEAVTN
+270 ANAEKRAREIVIA
-283 SMDREIK
+283 SMDREIQ
-290 IRKARGENTIELE
+290 IRQALGEDTIELE
-303 RKLFDKKIKLA
+303 RNKLDILIDVARKDV
-314 EAEVKLQTK
+314 EAQTK
-323 ILKAISGFA
+323 R
-332 NKNTEIYQLQADQL
+332 LQALKLIGLDRNEVYDEEMDKLHEMTQEFDQL
-346 HEATQALAE
+346 K
-355 LTTDRMLLDINE
+355 TDRVLIDIEE
-367 TETQKD
+367 TNTQKD
-373 NQRERIANAKEY
+373 NQKERIANAKEY
-385 AKNRIDAERELQ
+385 SQNRLNAERELE
-397 DLQFQRMQDSVHKEV
+397 DLQAERMQEGVEKE
-412 LVNNQKYLR
+412 LHLNRLKYKR
-421 LIEDLKTNEDLTR
+421 LIEDLKTNEDLTKE
-434 AERKKY
+434 EREKFQQQY
-440 AKEYILLLTST
+440 THSLMSSNI
-451 NAEILDNELKRIQ
+451 EIVKA
-464 KINQDNEK
+464 NQEK
-472 NDKDKLK
+472 NDKI
-479 KLNEFYLKEDQLTI
+479 KEDNKKKEEDELKALNAFNDKKDALEI
-493 KLMAEGDDKKKAQRT
+493 SLMTEGDEKKKAKAQ
-508 FQFEQEIAQLN
+508 FDFEQRIAQL
-519 KESEEKLALMAENSA
+519 ESEGL
-534 LTEEQKQAEIERLN
+534 LTAD
-548 NIEKTMKQKLVD
+548 IEKKLKQQLVD
-560 DLEQIDTDAKD
+560 DLEKIDTDAKD
-571 KDKKR
+571 KEKKR
-576 EEELKDFK
+576 EEELKDAK
-584 VNSAKDTLSVLGSVA
+584 VAIAGSVLSS
-599 NLFAGKSEASQKKAF
+599 LSSLTDTFAGKSEASQRRAF
-614 QINKAMSIG
+614 NINKAIG
-623 TATIDTIVGAQKAF
+623 IAQATMN
-637 TSQFIPGDPSSLIR
+637 TSQAVTKALAETTDPTPTQSLRIANAVAIGLAGV
-651 AQIASGIAIA
+651 AQ
-661 KGLVNVASISKTKFG
+661 VASIAKQKF
-676 STTTPSGG
+676 SPSGG
-684 GGGGGADVGGGGGVG
+684 GGGGGNVPTPSGAGAGG

>member
-18 RSLSAEIL
+18 RSLNAEIS

-45 KALKQTEEQVKDIN
+45 KALKKTEDQVKDIN

-173 FGKAIGSIKSLGTT
+173 FGKAISSIKSLGST
-187 IISLGKAILA
+187 IISLGKTILA

-230 VGSAIGFVVDA
+230 VGAAIGFVVDA

-270 AQAEKRAFEAVTN
+270 AQAEQRAFNAITA
-283 SMDREIK
+283 SMEREIK
-290 IRKARGENTIELE
+290 IRQARGENTIELE
-303 RKLFDKKIKLA
+303 RNLLDKKIKLA
-314 EAEVKLQTK
+314 QKEVEVQKRTLFFLSK
-323 ILKAISGFA
+323 FSA
-332 NKNTEIYQLQADQL
+332 KNTEIYQLQADNLQ
-346 HEATQALAE
+346 EATDALAD
-355 LTTDRMLLDINE
+355 LTTDRVLLDINE
-367 TETQKD
+367 TQSQKD
-373 NQRERIANAKEY
+373 LQRERIANAKEY
-385 AKNRIDAERELQ
+385 AKNRINAERELQ
-397 DLQFQRMQDSVHKEV
+397 DLQFERMQESVHKEI
-412 LVNNQKYLR
+412 LVNSQKYIR
-421 LIEDLKTNEDLTR
+421 LIKDLKTNEDLTKK
-434 AERKKY
+434 ERKRY
-440 AKEYILLLTST
+440 AKEYLQLMNVT
-451 NAEILDNELKRIQ
+451 NQEII
-464 KINQDNEK
+464 DNEK
-472 NDKDKLK
+472 KRIEKQNEIADKKNQDELK
-479 KLNEFYLKEDQLTI
+479 KLTDFYAKKDALEI
-493 KLMAEGDDKKKAQRT
+493 SLMAEGDEKKKNKAQ
-508 FQFEQEIAQLN
+508 FDFEQRIAQL
-519 KESEEKLALMAENSA
+519 ESEGLLTADVEKKL
-534 LTEEQKQAEIERLN
+534 KQ
-548 NIEKTMKQKLVD
+548 QLVD
-560 DLEQIDTDAKD
+560 DLEQIDIDAKD
-571 KDKKR
+571 KEKKR
-576 EEELKDFK
+576 EEELKDAK
-584 VNSAKDTLSVLGSVA
+584 VAIAGSVLSS
-599 NLFAGKSEASQKKAF
+599 LSSLTDTFAGKSEASQRRAF
-614 QINKAMSIG
+614 NINKAIG
-623 TATIDTIVGAQKAF
+623 IAQATMN
-637 TSQFIPGDPSSLIR
+637 TSQAVTKALAETTDPTPTQSLRIANAVAIGLAGV
-651 AQIASGIAIA
+651 AQ
-661 KGLVNVASISKTKFG
+661 VASIAKQKF
-676 STTTPSGG
+676 SPSGG
-684 GGGGGADVGGGGGVG
+684 GGGGGNVPTPSGAGAGG

>member
-18 RSLSAEIL
+18 RSLNAEIS

-45 KALKQTEEQVKDIN
+45 KALKKTEDQVKDIN

-94 LAFAG
+94 LAFSG
-99 KANTEEFVALQK
+99 KSASEEFAALQK

-173 FGKAIGSIKSLGTT
+173 FGKAISSVKSLGST

-216 LLDSLGVIKVVFDA
+216 LLDSLGVIKVIFDA
-230 VGSAIGFVVDA
+230 LGAAIGFVVDL

-261 KAKKNAELR
+261 KAKKNAERR
-270 AQAEKRAFEAVTN
+270 ANAEKRA
-283 SMDREIK
+283 REIV
-290 IRKARGENTIELE
+290 IGSMEREIQVRQALGEDTIELE
-303 RKLFDKKIKLA
+303 RQKLDILIDVARKDVEAQAKRLEALKLIGLDRNEVYDEEMDK
-314 EAEVKLQTK
+314 
-323 ILKAISGFA
+323 
-332 NKNTEIYQLQADQL
+332 L
-346 HEATQALAE
+346 HEMTQEFEQLK
-355 LTTDRMLLDINE
+355 TDRVLIDIDE
-367 TETQKD
+367 TNTQKD
-373 NQRERIANAKEY
+373 NQKERIENAKEY
-385 AKNRIDAERELQ
+385 SQNRLNAERELE
-397 DLQFQRMQDSVHKEV
+397 DLQAERMQEGVDKE
-412 LVNNQKYLR
+412 LHLNRLKYKR
-421 LIEDLKTNEDLTR
+421 LIEDLKTNEDLTKE
-434 AERKKY
+434 ERQKFQQ
-440 AKEYILLLTST
+440 EYTQSLMASNI
-451 NAEILDNELKRIQ
+451 EIVKA
-464 KINQDNEK
+464 NQEK
-472 NDKDKLK
+472 NDKIKEDNEKKDQDELK
-479 KLNEFYLKEDQLTI
+479 KLTDFYAKKDALEI
-493 KLMAEGDDKKKAQRT
+493 SLMTEGDEKKKTKAQ
-508 FQFEQEIAQLN
+508 FDFEQRIAQL
-519 KESEEKLALMAENSA
+519 ESEGLLTADVEKKL
-534 LTEEQKQAEIERLN
+534 KQ
-548 NIEKTMKQKLVD
+548 QLVD
-560 DLEQIDTDAKD
+560 DLEQIDIDAKD
-571 KDKKR
+571 KEKKR
-576 EEELKDFK
+576 EEELKDAK
-584 VNSAKDTLSVLGSVA
+584 VAIAGSVLSS
-599 NLFAGKSEASQKKAF
+599 LSSLTDTFAGKSEASQRRAF
-614 QINKAMSIG
+614 NINKAIG
-623 TATIDTIVGAQKAF
+623 IAQATMN
-637 TSQFIPGDPSSLIR
+637 TSQAVTKALAETTDPTPTQSLRIANAVAIGLAGV
-651 AQIASGIAIA
+651 AQ
-661 KGLVNVASISKTKFG
+661 VASIAKQKF
-676 STTTPSGG
+676 SPSGG
-684 GGGGGADVGGGGGVG
+684 GGGGGNVPTPSGAGAGG

>member
-1 MADKVID
+1 MADKIID

-18 RSLSAEIL
+18 RSLNAEIS

-45 KALKQTEEQVKDIN
+45 KALKQTEDQVKDIN

-94 LAFAG
+94 LAYSG
-99 KANTEEFVALQK
+99 KSASEEFAFLQK

-173 FGKAIGSIKSLGTT
+173 FGKAIGSIKSLGST
-187 IISLGKAILA
+187 IISLGKAILS

-216 LLDSLGVIKVVFDA
+216 LLDSLGVIKVAFEMLGA
-230 VGSAIGFVVDA
+230 VIKVVVDA

-253 FAGEESAE
+253 FAGEESAK
-261 KAKKNAELR
+261 KAKINAESR
-270 AQAEKRAFEAVTN
+270 ANAEKRARQ
-283 SMDREIK
+283 SIIMGMDREIQV
-290 IRKARGENTIELE
+290 RQALGEKTIDLE
-303 RKLFDKKIKLA
+303 RQKLDILIDVAQKDIEAQMETLRHLSWITGQKGKLYNEEMDKLTEMKGNL
-314 EAEVKLQTK
+314 EQ
-323 ILKAISGFA
+323 LK
-332 NKNTEIYQLQADQL
+332 
-346 HEATQALAE
+346 
-355 LTTDRMLLDINE
+355 TDRVLIDIEE
-367 TETQKD
+367 TNTQKD
-373 NQRERIANAKEY
+373 NQKERIANAKEY
-385 AKNRIDAERELQ
+385 SQNRLNAERELE
-397 DLQFQRMQDSVHKEV
+397 DLQAERMEEGVEKE
-412 LVNNQKYLR
+412 LHLNRLKYKR
-421 LIEDLKTNEDLTR
+421 LIEDLKTNEDLTKK
-434 AERKKY
+434 ERQKFQQ
-440 AKEYILLLTST
+440 EYTQSLMASNI
-451 NAEILDNELKRIQ
+451 EIVKANE
-464 KINQDNEK
+464 EK
-472 NDKDKLK
+472 NDKI
-479 KLNEFYLKEDQLTI
+479 KEDNKKKEEDELKALNAFNDKKDALEI
-493 KLMAEGDDKKKAQRT
+493 SLMTEGDEKKKAKAQ
-508 FQFEQEIAQLN
+508 FDFEQRIAQL
-519 KESEEKLALMAENSA
+519 ESDGLY
-534 LTEEQKQAEIERLN
+534 TIEIEKKL
-548 NIEKTMKQKLVD
+548 KQQLVD
-560 DLEQIDTDAKD
+560 DLEQIDIDAKN
-571 KDKKR
+571 KQKKR
-576 EEELKDFK
+576 EEDLKGFILQTT
-584 VNSAKDTLSVLGSVA
+584 KDTLQLAGDVA
-599 NLFAGKSEASQKKAF
+599 NLFAGKNEASQKKAF

-623 TATIDTIVGAQKAF
+623 TATIDTFTSAQKAYN
-637 TSQFIPGDPSSLIR
+637 TQLTLGDPTSLIR
-651 AQIASGIAIA
+651 AKIAAGIAVA
-661 KGLVNVASISKTKFG
+661 KGLVNIGNIKKTKFG
-676 STTTPSGG
+676 STTTPSAGG
-684 GGGGGADVGGGGGVG
+684 GGGGGDVGGGVG

>member
-45 KALKQTEEQVKDIN
+45 KALKQTEDQVKDIN

-94 LAFAG
+94 LAFSG
-99 KANTEEFVALQK
+99 KSASDEFAALQK

-230 VGSAIGFVVDA
+230 VGAAIGFVVDL

-270 AQAEKRAFEAVTN
+270 AKAEKRARE
-283 SMDREIK
+283 SIIKGMDREIQV
-290 IRKARGENTIELE
+290 RQALGEDTIELE
-303 RKLFDKKIKLA
+303 RKKLDMLIDVA
-314 EAEVKLQTK
+314 QKDIEAQKERLRIAAWLTGKRGEVYDEEMQK
-323 ILKAISGFA
+323 
-332 NKNTEIYQLQADQL
+332 L
-346 HEATQALAE
+346 HEITQEFEQLK
-355 LTTDRMLLDINE
+355 TDRVLIDIEE
-367 TETQKD
+367 TNTQKD
-373 NQRERIANAKEY
+373 NQKERIANAKEY
-385 AKNRIDAERELQ
+385 AQNRLNAQRELE
-397 DLQFQRMQDSVHKEV
+397 DLQFEEMQEGVNKEI
-412 LVNNQKYLR
+412 LVNNQKYIR

-440 AKEYILLLTST
+440 AKQYIKLLNST
-451 NAEILDNELKRIQ
+451 NQEILDNEQKRIE
-464 KINQDNEK
+464 KLNQDNEK
-472 NDKDKLK
+472 KDQDELK
-479 KLNEFYLKEDQLTI
+479 KLTDFYAKKDALEI
-493 KLMAEGDDKKKAQRT
+493 SLMTEGDEKKKAKAQ
-508 FQFEQEIAQLN
+508 FDFEQRIAQL
-519 KESEEKLALMAENSA
+519 ESEGL
-534 LTEEQKQAEIERLN
+534 LTAD
-548 NIEKTMKQKLVD
+548 IEKKLKQQLVD
-560 DLEQIDTDAKD
+560 DLEQIDIDAKD
-571 KDKKR
+571 KEKKR
-576 EEELKDFK
+576 EEELKD
-584 VNSAKDTLSVLGSVA
+584 AKIAIAGSVLSS
-599 NLFAGKSEASQKKAF
+599 LSSLTDTFAGKSEASQRRAF
-614 QINKAMSIG
+614 NINKAIG
-623 TATIDTIVGAQKAF
+623 IAQATMN
-637 TSQFIPGDPSSLIR
+637 TSQAVTKALAETTDTTPTQSLRIANAVAIGLAGV
-651 AQIASGIAIA
+651 AQ
-661 KGLVNVASISKTKFG
+661 VASIAKQKF
-676 STTTPSGG
+676 SPSGG
-684 GGGGGADVGGGGGVG
+684 GGGGGNVPTPSGAGAGG

>member
-99 KANTEEFVALQK
+99 KANTEEFAALQK

>member
-45 KALKQTEEQVKDIN
+45 KALKQTEDQVKDIN

-94 LAFAG
+94 LAFSG
-99 KANTEEFVALQK
+99 KSASEEFAALQK

-173 FGKAIGSIKSLGTT
+173 FGKAIGSIKSLGST
-187 IISLGKAILA
+187 IISLGKAILS

-216 LLDSLGVIKVVFDA
+216 LLDSLGVIKVAFEMLGA
-230 VGSAIGFVVDA
+230 VIKVVVDA

-253 FAGEESAE
+253 FAGEESAK
-261 KAKKNAELR
+261 KAEANAERR
-270 AQAEKRAFEAVTN
+270 ANAEKRAREIVIA
-283 SMDREIK
+283 SMDREIQ
-290 IRKARGENTIELE
+290 IRQALGEDTIELE
-303 RKLFDKKIKLA
+303 RNKLDILIDVARKDV
-314 EAEVKLQTK
+314 EAQTK
-323 ILKAISGFA
+323 R
-332 NKNTEIYQLQADQL
+332 LQALKLIGLDRNEVYDEEMDKLHEMTQEFDQL
-346 HEATQALAE
+346 K
-355 LTTDRMLLDINE
+355 TDRVLIDIEE
-367 TETQKD
+367 TNTQKD
-373 NQRERIANAKEY
+373 NQKERIANAKEY
-385 AKNRIDAERELQ
+385 SQNRLNAERELE
-397 DLQFQRMQDSVHKEV
+397 DLQAERMQEGVEKE
-412 LVNNQKYLR
+412 LHLNRLKYKR
-421 LIEDLKTNEDLTR
+421 LIEDLKTNEDLTKE
-434 AERKKY
+434 EREKFQQQY
-440 AKEYILLLTST
+440 THSLMSSNI
-451 NAEILDNELKRIQ
+451 EIVKA
-464 KINQDNEK
+464 NQEK
-472 NDKDKLK
+472 NDKI
-479 KLNEFYLKEDQLTI
+479 KEDNKKKEEDELKALNAFNDKKDALEI
-493 KLMAEGDDKKKAQRT
+493 SLMTEGDEKKKAKAQ
-508 FQFEQEIAQLN
+508 FDFEQRIAQL
-519 KESEEKLALMAENSA
+519 ESEGLY
-534 LTEEQKQAEIERLN
+534 TIEIEKKL
-548 NIEKTMKQKLVD
+548 KQQLVD
-560 DLEQIDTDAKD
+560 DLEKIDTDAKD
-571 KDKKR
+571 KEKKR
-576 EEELKDFK
+576 EEELKDAK
-584 VNSAKDTLSVLGSVA
+584 VAIAGSVLSS
-599 NLFAGKSEASQKKAF
+599 LSSLTDTFAGKSEASQRRAF
-614 QINKAMSIG
+614 NINKAIG
-623 TATIDTIVGAQKAF
+623 IAQATMN
-637 TSQFIPGDPSSLIR
+637 TSQAVTKALAETTDPTPTQSLRIANAVAIGLAGV
-651 AQIASGIAIA
+651 AQ
-661 KGLVNVASISKTKFG
+661 VASIAKQKF
-676 STTTPSGG
+676 SPSGG
-684 GGGGGADVGGGGGVG
+684 GGGGGNVPTPSGAGAGG

>member
-18 RSLSAEIL
+18 RSLNAEIS

-45 KALKQTEEQVKDIN
+45 KALKQTEDQVKDIN

-173 FGKAIGSIKSLGTT
+173 FGKAISSVKSLGST

-216 LLDSLGVIKVVFDA
+216 LLDSLGVIKVIFDA
-230 VGSAIGFVVDA
+230 LGTAIGFVVDL

-261 KAKKNAELR
+261 KAKKNAERR
-270 AQAEKRAFEAVTN
+270 ANAEKRA
-283 SMDREIK
+283 REIVIGSMEREIQ
-290 IRKARGENTIELE
+290 IRQALGEDTIELE
-303 RKLFDKKIKLA
+303 RQKLDILIDVARKDVEAQAKRLEALKLIGLDRNEVYDEEMDK
-314 EAEVKLQTK
+314 
-323 ILKAISGFA
+323 
-332 NKNTEIYQLQADQL
+332 L
-346 HEATQALAE
+346 HEMTQEFEQLK
-355 LTTDRMLLDINE
+355 TDRVLIDIEE
-367 TETQKD
+367 TNTQKD
-373 NQRERIANAKEY
+373 NQKERIANAKEY
-385 AKNRIDAERELQ
+385 SQNRLNAERELE
-397 DLQFQRMQDSVHKEV
+397 DLQAERMQEGVDKE
-412 LVNNQKYLR
+412 LHLNRLKYKR
-421 LIEDLKTNEDLTR
+421 LIEDLKTNEDLTKK
-434 AERKKY
+434 ERQKFQQ
-440 AKEYILLLTST
+440 EYTQSLMASNI
-451 NAEILDNELKRIQ
+451 EIVKA
-464 KINQDNEK
+464 NQEK
-472 NDKDKLK
+472 NDKIKEDNEKKDQDELK
-479 KLNEFYLKEDQLTI
+479 KLTDFYAKKDALEI
-493 KLMAEGDDKKKAQRT
+493 SLMAEGDEKKKTKAQ
-508 FQFEQEIAQLN
+508 FDFEQRIAQL
-519 KESEEKLALMAENSA
+519 ESEGLLTADVEKKL
-534 LTEEQKQAEIERLN
+534 KQ
-548 NIEKTMKQKLVD
+548 QLVD
-560 DLEQIDTDAKD
+560 DLEQIDIDAKD
-571 KDKKR
+571 KEKKR
-576 EEELKDFK
+576 EEELKD
-584 VNSAKDTLSVLGSVA
+584 AKIAIAGSVLSS
-599 NLFAGKSEASQKKAF
+599 LSSLTDTFAGKSEASQRRAF
-614 QINKAMSIG
+614 NINKAIG
-623 TATIDTIVGAQKAF
+623 IAQATMN
-637 TSQFIPGDPSSLIR
+637 TSQAVTKALAETTDPTPTQSLRIANAVAIGLAGV
-651 AQIASGIAIA
+651 AQ
-661 KGLVNVASISKTKFG
+661 VASIAKQKF
-676 STTTPSGG
+676 SPSGG
-684 GGGGGADVGGGGGVG
+684 GGGGGNVPTPSGAGAGG

>member
-45 KALKQTEEQVKDIN
+45 KALKQTEDQVKDIN

-216 LLDSLGVIKVVFDA
+216 LLDSLGIIKVVFDA
-230 VGSAIGFVVDA
+230 VGAAIGFVVDA

-270 AQAEKRAFEAVTN
+270 AKAEKRAFEAVTN
-283 SMDREIK
+283 SMSREIK

-303 RKLFDKKIKLA
+303 RKLLDKKIKLA

-323 ILKAISGFA
+323 ILKALSTFA
-332 NKNTEIYQLQADQL
+332 SKNTEIYQLQSDQL

-373 NQRERIANAKEY
+373 LQKERIANAKEY
-385 AKNRIDAERELQ
+385 AQNRLNAQRELQ
-397 DLQFQRMQDSVHKEV
+397 DLQFERMQDSVHKEI
-412 LVNNQKYLR
+412 LVNNQKYIR
-421 LIEDLKTNEDLTR
+421 LIQDLKTNEDLTR

-440 AKEYILLLTST
+440 AKQYIKLLNST
-451 NAEILDNELKRIQ
+451 NQEILDNEKKRIEEI
-464 KINQDNEK
+464 KEDNEK
-472 NDKDKLK
+472 KDQDSLK
-479 KLNEFYLKEDQLTI
+479 KLTEFYLKEDQLTI

-560 DLEQIDTDAKD
+560 DLEEIDTDAKD
-571 KDKKR
+571 KEKKR
-576 EEELKDFK
+576 EEKKKSFIIQT
-584 VNSAKDTLSVLGSVA
+584 AKDTLQLAGDVA

-623 TATIDTIVGAQKAF
+623 TATIDTFVGAQKAYN
-637 TSQFIPGDPSSLIR
+637 SQYVLGDPSSIIR
-651 AQIASGIAIA
+651 ANIARGIAIA
-661 KGLVNVASISKTKFG
+661 KGLVNIGNIKKTKFS
-676 STTTPSGG
+676 STTTPSSGG
-684 GGGGGADVGGGGGVG
+684 GGGGGDVGGGVG

>member
-18 RSLSAEIL
+18 RSLNAEIS

-45 KALKQTEEQVKDIN
+45 KALKQTENQVKDIN

-94 LAFAG
+94 LAFSG
-99 KANTEEFVALQK
+99 KSASEEFAALQK

-159 KQASTLSNNVSKMT
+159 KQATTLSNNVSKMT
-173 FGKAIGSIKSLGTT
+173 FGKAIGSIKSLGST

-216 LLDSLGVIKVVFDA
+216 LLDSLGVIKVAFEMLGA
-230 VGSAIGFVVDA
+230 VIKVVVDA

-253 FAGEESAE
+253 FAGEESAK
-261 KAKKNAELR
+261 KAKINAESR
-270 AQAEKRAFEAVTN
+270 ANAEKRARQ
-283 SMDREIK
+283 SIIKGMDREIQV
-290 IRKARGENTIELE
+290 RQALGEKTIDLE
-303 RKLFDKKIKLA
+303 RQKLDILIDVAQKDIEAQMETLRHLSWITGQKGKLYDEEMDKLT
-314 EAEVKLQTK
+314 EMQGNLEQ
-323 ILKAISGFA
+323 LK
-332 NKNTEIYQLQADQL
+332 
-346 HEATQALAE
+346 
-355 LTTDRMLLDINE
+355 TDRVLIDIDE
-367 TETQKD
+367 TNTQKD
-373 NQRERIANAKEY
+373 NQKERIANAKEY
-385 AKNRIDAERELQ
+385 AQNRLNAQRELE
-397 DLQFQRMQDSVHKEV
+397 DLQTERMQEGVEKE
-412 LVNNQKYLR
+412 LHLNRLKYKR
-421 LIEDLKTNEDLTR
+421 LIEDLKTNEDLTKK
-434 AERKKY
+434 ERQKFQQ
-440 AKEYILLLTST
+440 EYTQSLMASNI
-451 NAEILDNELKRIQ
+451 EIVKANE
-464 KINQDNEK
+464 EK
-472 NDKDKLK
+472 NDKIKEDNKKKEEDELK
-479 KLNEFYLKEDQLTI
+479 KLTDFYAKKDALEI
-493 KLMAEGDDKKKAQRT
+493 SLMTEGDEKKKAKAQ
-508 FQFEQEIAQLN
+508 FDFEQRIAQL
-519 KESEEKLALMAENSA
+519 ESDGLY
-534 LTEEQKQAEIERLN
+534 TIEIEKKL
-548 NIEKTMKQKLVD
+548 KQQLVD
-560 DLEQIDTDAKD
+560 DLEQIDIDAKN
-571 KDKKR
+571 KQKKR
-576 EEELKDFK
+576 EEDLKGFILQTT
-584 VNSAKDTLSVLGSVA
+584 KDTLQLAGDVA
-599 NLFAGKSEASQKKAF
+599 NLFAGKNEASQKKAF

-623 TATIDTIVGAQKAF
+623 TATIDTFTSAQKAYS
-637 TSQFIPGDPSSLIR
+637 SQLTLGDPTSPIR
-651 AQIASGIAIA
+651 AKIAAGIAIA
-661 KGLVNVASISKTKFG
+661 KGLVNIGNIKKTKFS
-676 STTTPSGG
+676 STTTPSSGG
-684 GGGGGADVGGGGGVG
+684 GGGGGDVGGGVG

-728 EQQTVQAVISLDQFS
+728 EQQTVQAVISLDQFN

>member
-18 RSLSAEIL
+18 RSLNAEIS

-45 KALKQTEEQVKDIN
+45 KALKKTEDQVKDIN

-173 FGKAIGSIKSLGTT
+173 FGKAISSVKSLGST

-216 LLDSLGVIKVVFDA
+216 LLDSLGVIKVIFDA
-230 VGSAIGFVVDA
+230 LGTAIGFVVDL

-261 KAKKNAELR
+261 KAKKNAERR
-270 AQAEKRAFEAVTN
+270 ANAEKRA
-283 SMDREIK
+283 REIVIGSMEREIQ
-290 IRKARGENTIELE
+290 IRQALGEDTIELE
-303 RKLFDKKIKLA
+303 RQKLDILIDVARKDVEAQAKRLEALKLIGLDRNEVYDEEMDK
-314 EAEVKLQTK
+314 
-323 ILKAISGFA
+323 
-332 NKNTEIYQLQADQL
+332 L
-346 HEATQALAE
+346 HEMTQEFEQLK
-355 LTTDRMLLDINE
+355 TDRVLIDIEE
-367 TETQKD
+367 TNTQKD
-373 NQRERIANAKEY
+373 NQKERIENAKEY
-385 AKNRIDAERELQ
+385 SQNRLNAERELE
-397 DLQFQRMQDSVHKEV
+397 DLQAERMQEGVDKE
-412 LVNNQKYLR
+412 LHLNRLKYKR
-421 LIEDLKTNEDLTR
+421 LIEDLKTNEDLTKE
-434 AERKKY
+434 ERQKFQQ
-440 AKEYILLLTST
+440 EYTQSLMASNI
-451 NAEILDNELKRIQ
+451 EIVKA
-464 KINQDNEK
+464 NQEK
-472 NDKDKLK
+472 NDKIKEDNEKKDQDELK
-479 KLNEFYLKEDQLTI
+479 KLTDFYAKKDALEI
-493 KLMAEGDDKKKAQRT
+493 SLMAEGDEKKKTKAQ
-508 FQFEQEIAQLN
+508 FDFEQRIAQL
-519 KESEEKLALMAENSA
+519 ESEGLLTADVEKKL
-534 LTEEQKQAEIERLN
+534 KQ
-548 NIEKTMKQKLVD
+548 QLVD
-560 DLEQIDTDAKD
+560 DLEQIDIDAKD
-571 KDKKR
+571 KEKKR
-576 EEELKDFK
+576 EEELKDAK
-584 VNSAKDTLSVLGSVA
+584 VAIAGSVLSS
-599 NLFAGKSEASQKKAF
+599 LSSLTDTFAGKSEASQRRAF
-614 QINKAMSIG
+614 NINKAIG
-623 TATIDTIVGAQKAF
+623 IAQATMN
-637 TSQFIPGDPSSLIR
+637 TSQAVTKALAETTDPTPTQSLRIANAVAIGLAGV
-651 AQIASGIAIA
+651 AQ
-661 KGLVNVASISKTKFG
+661 VASIAKQKF
-676 STTTPSGG
+676 SPSGG
-684 GGGGGADVGGGGGVG
+684 GGGGGNVPTPSGAGAGG

-728 EQQTVQAVISLDQFS
+728 EQQTVQAVISLDQFN

>member
-18 RSLSAEIL
+18 RSLNAEIS

-45 KALKQTEEQVKDIN
+45 KALKKTEDQVKDIN

-173 FGKAIGSIKSLGTT
+173 FGKAISSVKSLGST

-216 LLDSLGVIKVVFDA
+216 LLDSLGVIKVIFDA
-230 VGSAIGFVVDA
+230 LGAAIGFVVDL

-261 KAKKNAELR
+261 KAKKNAERR
-270 AQAEKRAFEAVTN
+270 ANAEKRA
-283 SMDREIK
+283 REIV
-290 IRKARGENTIELE
+290 IGSMEREIQVRQALGEDTIELE
-303 RKLFDKKIKLA
+303 RQKLDILIDVARKDV
-314 EAEVKLQTK
+314 EAQTK
-323 ILKAISGFA
+323 RLEALKLIGLDR
-332 NKNTEIYQLQADQL
+332 NEVYDEEMDKL
-346 HEATQALAE
+346 HEMTQEFEQLK
-355 LTTDRMLLDINE
+355 TDRVLIDIDE
-367 TETQKD
+367 TNTQKD
-373 NQRERIANAKEY
+373 NQKERIANAKEY
-385 AKNRIDAERELQ
+385 SQNRLNAERELE
-397 DLQFQRMQDSVHKEV
+397 DLQTERMQEGVDKE
-412 LVNNQKYLR
+412 LHLNRLKYKR
-421 LIEDLKTNEDLTR
+421 LIEDLKTNEDLTKE
-434 AERKKY
+434 ERQKFQQ
-440 AKEYILLLTST
+440 EYTQSLMASNI
-451 NAEILDNELKRIQ
+451 EIVKA
-464 KINQDNEK
+464 NQEK
-472 NDKDKLK
+472 NDKIKEDNEKKDQDELK
-479 KLNEFYLKEDQLTI
+479 KLNDFYAKKDALEI
-493 KLMAEGDDKKKAQRT
+493 SLMTEGDEKKKAKAQ
-508 FQFEQEIAQLN
+508 FDFEQRIAQL
-519 KESEEKLALMAENSA
+519 ESEGLLTADVEKKL
-534 LTEEQKQAEIERLN
+534 KQ
-548 NIEKTMKQKLVD
+548 QLVD
-560 DLEQIDTDAKD
+560 DLEQIDIDAKN
-571 KDKKR
+571 KQKKR
-576 EEELKDFK
+576 EEDLKGFILQTT
-584 VNSAKDTLSVLGSVA
+584 KDTLQLAGDVA
-599 NLFAGKSEASQKKAF
+599 NLFAGKNEASQKKAF

-623 TATIDTIVGAQKAF
+623 TATIDTFVSAQKAYN
-637 TSQFIPGDPSSLIR
+637 TQLALGDPTSPIR
-651 AQIASGIAIA
+651 AKIAAGIAIA
-661 KGLVNVASISKTKFG
+661 KGLVNIGNIKKTKFG
-676 STTTPSGG
+676 STTTPSAGG
-684 GGGGGADVGGGGGVG
+684 GGGGGDVGGGVG

>member
-18 RSLSAEIL
+18 RSLNAEIS

-45 KALKQTEEQVKDIN
+45 KALKKTEDQVKDIN

-173 FGKAIGSIKSLGTT
+173 FGKAISSVKSLGST

-216 LLDSLGVIKVVFDA
+216 LLDSLGVIKVIFDA
-230 VGSAIGFVVDA
+230 LGTAIGFVVDL

-261 KAKKNAELR
+261 KAKKNAERR
-270 AQAEKRAFEAVTN
+270 ANAEKRA
-283 SMDREIK
+283 REIVIGSMEREIQ
-290 IRKARGENTIELE
+290 IRQALGEDTIELE
-303 RKLFDKKIKLA
+303 RQKLDILIDVARKDVEAQAKRLEALKLIGLDRNEVYDEEMDK
-314 EAEVKLQTK
+314 
-323 ILKAISGFA
+323 
-332 NKNTEIYQLQADQL
+332 L
-346 HEATQALAE
+346 HEMTQEFEQLK
-355 LTTDRMLLDINE
+355 TDRVLIDIEE
-367 TETQKD
+367 TNTQKD
-373 NQRERIANAKEY
+373 NQKERIANAKEY
-385 AKNRIDAERELQ
+385 SQNRLNAERELE
-397 DLQFQRMQDSVHKEV
+397 DLQAERMQEGVDKE
-412 LVNNQKYLR
+412 LHLNRLKYKR
-421 LIEDLKTNEDLTR
+421 LIEDLKTNEDLTKE
-434 AERKKY
+434 ERQKFQQ
-440 AKEYILLLTST
+440 EYTQSLMASNI
-451 NAEILDNELKRIQ
+451 EIVKA
-464 KINQDNEK
+464 NQEK
-472 NDKDKLK
+472 NDKIKEDNEKKDQDELK
-479 KLNEFYLKEDQLTI
+479 KLTDFYAKKDALEI
-493 KLMAEGDDKKKAQRT
+493 SLMAEGDEKKKTKAQ
-508 FQFEQEIAQLN
+508 FDFEQRIAQL
-519 KESEEKLALMAENSA
+519 ESEGLLTADVEKKL
-534 LTEEQKQAEIERLN
+534 KQ
-548 NIEKTMKQKLVD
+548 QLVD
-560 DLEQIDTDAKD
+560 DLEQIDIDAKD
-571 KDKKR
+571 KEKKR
-576 EEELKDFK
+576 EEELKDAK
-584 VNSAKDTLSVLGSVA
+584 VAIAGSVLSS
-599 NLFAGKSEASQKKAF
+599 LSSLTDTFAGKSEASQRRAF
-614 QINKAMSIG
+614 NINKAIG
-623 TATIDTIVGAQKAF
+623 IAQATMN
-637 TSQFIPGDPSSLIR
+637 TSQAVTKALAETTDPTPTQSLRIANAVAIGLAGV
-651 AQIASGIAIA
+651 AQ
-661 KGLVNVASISKTKFG
+661 VASIAKQKF
-676 STTTPSGG
+676 SPSGG
-684 GGGGGADVGGGGGVG
+684 GGGGGNVPTPSGAGAGG

-728 EQQTVQAVISLDQFS
+728 EQQTVQAVISLDQFN

>member
-45 KALKQTEEQVKDIN
+45 KALKQTEDQVKDIN

-230 VGSAIGFVVDA
+230 VGAAIGFVVDA

-253 FAGEESAE
+253 FAGEESAK
-261 KAKKNAELR
+261 KAQANAERR
-270 AQAEKRAFEAVTN
+270 AKAEKRAREIVIA
-283 SMDREIK
+283 SMDREIQ
-290 IRKARGENTIELE
+290 IRQALGEDTIELE
-303 RKLFDKKIKLA
+303 RKKLDILIDVAQKDVMAQAKRLEALKLIGLDRNEVYDEEMDK
-314 EAEVKLQTK
+314 
-323 ILKAISGFA
+323 
-332 NKNTEIYQLQADQL
+332 L
-346 HEATQALAE
+346 HEMTQEFEQLK
-355 LTTDRMLLDINE
+355 TDRVLIDIEE
-367 TETQKD
+367 TNTQKD
-373 NQRERIANAKEY
+373 NQKERITNAKEY
-385 AKNRIDAERELQ
+385 AQNRLNAERELE
-397 DLQFQRMQDSVHKEV
+397 DLQAERMQEGVEKE
-412 LVNNQKYLR
+412 LHLNRLKYKR
-421 LIEDLKTNEDLTR
+421 LIEDLKTNEDLTKE
-434 AERKKY
+434 ERQKFQQEYTNSLMSSNIEIVK
-440 AKEYILLLTST
+440 ANQEKNEKIKE
-451 NAEILDNELKRIQ
+451 
-464 KINQDNEK
+464 DNEK
-472 NDKDKLK
+472 KDQDELK
-479 KLNEFYLKEDQLTI
+479 KLTDFYAKKDALEI
-493 KLMAEGDDKKKAQRT
+493 SLMTEGDEKKKAKAQ
-508 FQFEQEIAQLN
+508 FDFEQKIAQL
-519 KESEEKLALMAENSA
+519 ESEGLY
-534 LTEEQKQAEIERLN
+534 TIEIEKKL
-548 NIEKTMKQKLVD
+548 KQQLVD
-560 DLEQIDTDAKD
+560 DLEQIDIDAKN
-571 KDKKR
+571 KEKKR
-576 EEELKDFK
+576 EEDKKSFIIQTT
-584 VNSAKDTLSVLGSVA
+584 KDTLQLAGDVA

-623 TATIDTIVGAQKAF
+623 TATIDTFASAQKAYA
-637 TSQFIPGDPSSLIR
+637 SQLALGDPTSPIR
-651 AQIASGIAIA
+651 AKIAAGIAVA
-661 KGLVNVASISKTKFG
+661 KGLVNIGNIKKTKFS
-676 STTTPSGG
+676 STTTPSSGG
-684 GGGGGADVGGGGGVG
+684 GGGGGDVGGGVG

>member
-94 LAFAG
+94 LAFSG
-99 KANTEEFVALQK
+99 KSASEEFAALQK

-173 FGKAIGSIKSLGTT
+173 FGKAIGSIKSLGST
-187 IISLGKAILA
+187 IISLGKAILS

-216 LLDSLGVIKVVFDA
+216 LLDSLGVIKVAFEMLGA
-230 VGSAIGFVVDA
+230 VIKVVVDA

-253 FAGEESAE
+253 FAGEESAK
-261 KAKKNAELR
+261 KAEANAERR
-270 AQAEKRAFEAVTN
+270 ANAEKRAREIVIA
-283 SMDREIK
+283 SMDREIQ
-290 IRKARGENTIELE
+290 IRQALGEDTIELE
-303 RKLFDKKIKLA
+303 RNKLDILIDVARKDV
-314 EAEVKLQTK
+314 EAQTK
-323 ILKAISGFA
+323 R
-332 NKNTEIYQLQADQL
+332 LQALKLIGLDRNEVYDEEMDKLHEMTQEFDQL
-346 HEATQALAE
+346 K
-355 LTTDRMLLDINE
+355 TDRVLIDIEE
-367 TETQKD
+367 TNTQKD
-373 NQRERIANAKEY
+373 NQKERIANAKEY
-385 AKNRIDAERELQ
+385 SQNRLNAERELE
-397 DLQFQRMQDSVHKEV
+397 DLQAERMQEGVEKE
-412 LVNNQKYLR
+412 LHLNRLKYKR
-421 LIEDLKTNEDLTR
+421 LIEDLKTNEDLTKE
-434 AERKKY
+434 EREKFQQQY
-440 AKEYILLLTST
+440 THSLMSSNI
-451 NAEILDNELKRIQ
+451 EIVKA
-464 KINQDNEK
+464 NQEK
-472 NDKDKLK
+472 NDKI
-479 KLNEFYLKEDQLTI
+479 KEDNKKKEEDELKALNAFNDKKDALEI
-493 KLMAEGDDKKKAQRT
+493 SLMTEGDEKKKAKAQ
-508 FQFEQEIAQLN
+508 FDFEQRIAQL
-519 KESEEKLALMAENSA
+519 ESEGLY
-534 LTEEQKQAEIERLN
+534 TIEIEKKL
-548 NIEKTMKQKLVD
+548 KQQLVD
-560 DLEQIDTDAKD
+560 DLEKIDTDAKD
-571 KDKKR
+571 KEKKR
-576 EEELKDFK
+576 EEELKDAK
-584 VNSAKDTLSVLGSVA
+584 VAIAGSVLSS
-599 NLFAGKSEASQKKAF
+599 LSSLTDTFAGKSEASQRRAF
-614 QINKAMSIG
+614 NINKAIG
-623 TATIDTIVGAQKAF
+623 IAQATMN
-637 TSQFIPGDPSSLIR
+637 TSQAVTKALAETTDPTPTQSLRIANAVAIGLAGV
-651 AQIASGIAIA
+651 AQ
-661 KGLVNVASISKTKFG
+661 VASIAKQKF
-676 STTTPSGG
+676 SPSGG
-684 GGGGGADVGGGGGVG
+684 GGGGGNVPTPSGAGAGG

>member
-94 LAFAG
+94 LAFSG
-99 KANTEEFVALQK
+99 KSASEEFAALQK

-173 FGKAIGSIKSLGTT
+173 FGKAIGSIKSLGST
-187 IISLGKAILA
+187 IISLGKAILS

-216 LLDSLGVIKVVFDA
+216 LLDSLGVIKVAFEMLGA
-230 VGSAIGFVVDA
+230 VIKVVVDA

-253 FAGEESAE
+253 FAGEESAK
-261 KAKKNAELR
+261 KAEANAERR
-270 AQAEKRAFEAVTN
+270 ANAEKRAREIVIA
-283 SMDREIK
+283 SMDREIQ
-290 IRKARGENTIELE
+290 IRQALGEDTIELE
-303 RKLFDKKIKLA
+303 RNKLDILIDVARKDV
-314 EAEVKLQTK
+314 EAQTK
-323 ILKAISGFA
+323 R
-332 NKNTEIYQLQADQL
+332 LQALKLIGLDRNEVYDEEMDKLHEMTQEFDQL
-346 HEATQALAE
+346 K
-355 LTTDRMLLDINE
+355 TDRVLIDIEE
-367 TETQKD
+367 TNTQKD
-373 NQRERIANAKEY
+373 NQKERIANAKEY
-385 AKNRIDAERELQ
+385 SQNRLNAERELE
-397 DLQFQRMQDSVHKEV
+397 DLQAERMQEGVEKE
-412 LVNNQKYLR
+412 LHLNRLKYKR
-421 LIEDLKTNEDLTR
+421 LIEDLKTNEDLTKE
-434 AERKKY
+434 EREKFQQQY
-440 AKEYILLLTST
+440 THSLMSSNI
-451 NAEILDNELKRIQ
+451 EIVKA
-464 KINQDNEK
+464 NQEK
-472 NDKDKLK
+472 NDKI
-479 KLNEFYLKEDQLTI
+479 KEDNEKKDQDELKALNAFNDKKDALEI
-493 KLMAEGDDKKKAQRT
+493 SLMTEGDEKKKAKAQ
-508 FQFEQEIAQLN
+508 FDFEQRIAQL
-519 KESEEKLALMAENSA
+519 ESEGLY
-534 LTEEQKQAEIERLN
+534 TIEIEKKL
-548 NIEKTMKQKLVD
+548 KQQLVD
-560 DLEQIDTDAKD
+560 DLEKIDTDAKD
-571 KDKKR
+571 KEKKR
-576 EEELKDFK
+576 EEELKDAK
-584 VNSAKDTLSVLGSVA
+584 VAIAGSVLSS
-599 NLFAGKSEASQKKAF
+599 LSSLTDTFAGKSEASQRRAF
-614 QINKAMSIG
+614 NINKAIG
-623 TATIDTIVGAQKAF
+623 IAQATMN
-637 TSQFIPGDPSSLIR
+637 TSQAVTKALAETTDPTPTQSLRIANAVAIGLAGV
-651 AQIASGIAIA
+651 AQ
-661 KGLVNVASISKTKFG
+661 VASIAKQKF
-676 STTTPSGG
+676 SPSGG
-684 GGGGGADVGGGGGVG
+684 GGGGGNVPTPSGAGAGG

>member
-45 KALKQTEEQVKDIN
+45 KALKQTEDQVKDIN

-173 FGKAIGSIKSLGTT
+173 FGKAIGSIKSLGST
-187 IISLGKAILA
+187 IISLGKAILS

-216 LLDSLGVIKVVFDA
+216 LLDSLGVIKVAFEMLGA
-230 VGSAIGFVVDA
+230 VIKVVVDA

-253 FAGEESAE
+253 FAGEESAK
-261 KAKKNAELR
+261 KAKINAESR
-270 AQAEKRAFEAVTN
+270 ANAEKRARQ
-283 SMDREIK
+283 SIIKGMDREIQV
-290 IRKARGENTIELE
+290 RQALGEKTIDLE
-303 RKLFDKKIKLA
+303 RQKLDILIDVAQKDIEAQMETLRHLSWITGQKGKLYDEEMDKLT
-314 EAEVKLQTK
+314 EMQGNLEQ
-323 ILKAISGFA
+323 LK
-332 NKNTEIYQLQADQL
+332 
-346 HEATQALAE
+346 
-355 LTTDRMLLDINE
+355 TDRVLIDIDE
-367 TETQKD
+367 TNTQKD
-373 NQRERIANAKEY
+373 NQKERIANAKEY
-385 AKNRIDAERELQ
+385 AQNRLNAQRELE
-397 DLQFQRMQDSVHKEV
+397 DLQTERMQEGVEKE
-412 LVNNQKYLR
+412 LHLNRLKYKR
-421 LIEDLKTNEDLTR
+421 LIEDLKTNEDLTKK
-434 AERKKY
+434 ERQKFQQ
-440 AKEYILLLTST
+440 EYTQSLMASNI
-451 NAEILDNELKRIQ
+451 EIVKANE
-464 KINQDNEK
+464 EK
-472 NDKDKLK
+472 NDKIKEDNKKKEEDELK
-479 KLNEFYLKEDQLTI
+479 KLTDFYAKKDALEI
-493 KLMAEGDDKKKAQRT
+493 SLMTEGDEKKKAKAQ
-508 FQFEQEIAQLN
+508 FDFEQRIAQL
-519 KESEEKLALMAENSA
+519 ESDGLY
-534 LTEEQKQAEIERLN
+534 TIEIEKKL
-548 NIEKTMKQKLVD
+548 KQQLVD
-560 DLEQIDTDAKD
+560 DLEQIDIDAKN
-571 KDKKR
+571 KQKKR
-576 EEELKDFK
+576 EEDLKGFILQTT
-584 VNSAKDTLSVLGSVA
+584 KDTLQLAGDVA
-599 NLFAGKSEASQKKAF
+599 NLFAGKNEASQKKAF

-623 TATIDTIVGAQKAF
+623 TATIDTFTSAQKAYS
-637 TSQFIPGDPSSLIR
+637 SQLTLGDPTSPIR
-651 AQIASGIAIA
+651 AKIAAGIAIA
-661 KGLVNVASISKTKFG
+661 KGLVNIGNIKKTKFS
-676 STTTPSGG
+676 STTTPSSGG
-684 GGGGGADVGGGGGVG
+684 GGGGGDVGGGVG

>member
-45 KALKQTEEQVKDIN
+45 KALKQTEDQVKDIN

-94 LAFAG
+94 LAFSG
-99 KANTEEFVALQK
+99 KSASEEFAALQK

-173 FGKAIGSIKSLGTT
+173 FGKAIGSIKSLGST
-187 IISLGKAILA
+187 IISLGKAILS

-216 LLDSLGVIKVVFDA
+216 LLDSLGVIKVAFEMLGA
-230 VGSAIGFVVDA
+230 VIKVVVDA

-253 FAGEESAE
+253 FAGEESAK
-261 KAKKNAELR
+261 KAEANAERR
-270 AQAEKRAFEAVTN
+270 ANAEKRAREIVIA
-283 SMDREIK
+283 SMDREIQ
-290 IRKARGENTIELE
+290 IRQALGEDTIELE
-303 RKLFDKKIKLA
+303 RNKLDILIDVARKDV
-314 EAEVKLQTK
+314 EAQTK
-323 ILKAISGFA
+323 R
-332 NKNTEIYQLQADQL
+332 LQALKLIGLDRNEVYDEEMDKL
-346 HEATQALAE
+346 HEMTQEFEQLK
-355 LTTDRMLLDINE
+355 TDRVLIDIEE
-367 TETQKD
+367 TNTQKD
-373 NQRERIANAKEY
+373 NQKERIANAKEY
-385 AKNRIDAERELQ
+385 SQNRLNAERELE
-397 DLQFQRMQDSVHKEV
+397 DLQAERMQEGVEKE
-412 LVNNQKYLR
+412 LHLNRLKYKR
-421 LIEDLKTNEDLTR
+421 LIEDLKTNEDLTKE
-434 AERKKY
+434 EREKFQQQY
-440 AKEYILLLTST
+440 THSLMSSNI
-451 NAEILDNELKRIQ
+451 EIVKA
-464 KINQDNEK
+464 NQEK
-472 NDKDKLK
+472 NDKI
-479 KLNEFYLKEDQLTI
+479 KEDNEKKDQDELKALNAFNDKKDALEI
-493 KLMAEGDDKKKAQRT
+493 SLMTEGDEKKKAKAQ
-508 FQFEQEIAQLN
+508 FDFEQRIAQL
-519 KESEEKLALMAENSA
+519 ESEGL
-534 LTEEQKQAEIERLN
+534 LTAD
-548 NIEKTMKQKLVD
+548 IEKKLKQQLVD
-560 DLEQIDTDAKD
+560 DLEKIDTDAKD
-571 KDKKR
+571 KEKKR
-576 EEELKDFK
+576 EEELKDAK
-584 VNSAKDTLSVLGSVA
+584 VAIAGSVLSS
-599 NLFAGKSEASQKKAF
+599 LSSLTDTFAGKSEASQRRAF
-614 QINKAMSIG
+614 NINKAIG
-623 TATIDTIVGAQKAF
+623 IAQATMN
-637 TSQFIPGDPSSLIR
+637 TSQAVTKALAETTDPTPTQSLRIANAVAIGLAGV
-651 AQIASGIAIA
+651 AQ
-661 KGLVNVASISKTKFG
+661 VASIAKQKF
-676 STTTPSGG
+676 SPSGG
-684 GGGGGADVGGGGGVG
+684 GGGGGNVPTPSGAGAGG

>member
-1 MADKVID
+1 MADKIID

-18 RSLSAEIL
+18 RSLNAEIS

-45 KALKQTEEQVKDIN
+45 KALKQTEDQVKDIN

-94 LAFAG
+94 LAYSG
-99 KANTEEFVALQK
+99 KSASEEFAFLQK

-159 KQASTLSNNVSKMT
+159 KQATTLSNNVGKMT
-173 FGKAIGSIKSLGTT
+173 FGKAIGSIKSLGST
-187 IISLGKAILA
+187 IISLGKAILS

-216 LLDSLGVIKVVFDA
+216 LLDSLGVIKVAFEMLGA
-230 VGSAIGFVVDA
+230 VIKVVVDA

-253 FAGEESAE
+253 FAGEESAK
-261 KAKKNAELR
+261 KAQANAERR
-270 AQAEKRAFEAVTN
+270 ANAEKRARK
-283 SMDREIK
+283 SIIMGMDREIQV
-290 IRKARGENTIELE
+290 RQALGEETIELE
-303 RKLFDKKIKLA
+303 RKKLDILILVAQKDVEAQMETLRHLSWITGQKGKLYDEEMDKLT
-314 EAEVKLQTK
+314 EMQGNLEQ
-323 ILKAISGFA
+323 LK
-332 NKNTEIYQLQADQL
+332 
-346 HEATQALAE
+346 
-355 LTTDRMLLDINE
+355 TDRVLIDIEE
-367 TETQKD
+367 TNTQKD
-373 NQRERIANAKEY
+373 NQKERIANAKEY
-385 AKNRIDAERELQ
+385 SQNRLNAERELE
-397 DLQFQRMQDSVHKEV
+397 DLQAERMQEGVEKE
-412 LVNNQKYLR
+412 LHLNRLKYKR
-421 LIEDLKTNEDLTR
+421 LIEDLKTNEDLTKK
-434 AERKKY
+434 ERQKFQQEYTQSLMASNIEIVKANQEKNKKI
-440 AKEYILLLTST
+440 KE
-451 NAEILDNELKRIQ
+451 
-464 KINQDNEK
+464 DNEK
-472 NDKDKLK
+472 KDQDDLK
-479 KLNEFYLKEDQLTI
+479 KLNAFYLKEDEMII

-560 DLEQIDTDAKD
+560 DLEQIDTEAKD

-576 EEELKDFK
+576 EEELKDAK
-584 VNSAKDTLSVLGSVA
+584 VAIAGSVLSS
-599 NLFAGKSEASQKKAF
+599 LSSLTDTFAGKSEASQRRAF
-614 QINKAMSIG
+614 NINKAIG
-623 TATIDTIVGAQKAF
+623 IAQATMN
-637 TSQFIPGDPSSLIR
+637 TSQAVTKALAETTDPTPTQSLRIANAVAIGLAGV
-651 AQIASGIAIA
+651 AQ
-661 KGLVNVASISKTKFG
+661 VASIAKQKF
-676 STTTPSGG
+676 SPSGG
-684 GGGGGADVGGGGGVG
+684 GGGGGNVPTPSGAGAGG